1 MTSYHSFIVYIM
13 WQNIVFCVNLIT
25 TVNNQQT
32 NDTIIN
38 LYTVNQRF
46 LDYILQENTMSV
58 FVSNSMFNLMLLAIM

>member
-13 WQNIVFCVNLIT
+13 WQNIAFCVNLIT
-25 TVNNQQT
+25 TVNIQQT
-32 NDTIIN
+32 NDAIIN